1 MTTIGDLPD
10 ELLLEIFEYLPAEN
24 LSMTVPLVSAR
35 WRALSQ
41 RISLWKHLTF
51 TPPISMSDEEV
62 AGALQTM
69 PHLKSFRLQ
78 HGDSIDYIVK
88 ALCEHCPEIRR
99 IVMERKRG
107 PSVERLFRIVLR
119 YKYIECIDVHIPGI
133 LFHIDYAKFYGLPSA
148 RPFTLII
155 YNAISADLL
164 ETTYGKVRGGCIYI
178 NASYDEIIQLLTD
191 RKYTLKY
198 LTFSSGIIKSR
209 EMYMICEC
217 KQLVRL
223 FLYND
228 GSDVTVLDLNLLTEL
243 QNLECFQMCIT
254 HQMEIRKTL
263 VTGRK
268 MLRLL
273 KMEIVI
279 KSSVPNESIAVM
291 FELCPN
297 LQHLKVHTSDLT
309 DESFA
314 DISTCQRLKHIDVSF
329 NKHLTDRSLRFIVN
343 GCSGLKFLDVSSC
356 SSMTEEIVNILS
368 SLRHIEELR
377 LDCQNFSAQCFR
389 SIPTLIP
396 NISAISV
403 KDCIHL
409 GPADFEEMTSYYPN
423 VKWMKHRREHMN
435 SNPNGYEANW
445 PFYAFGAFLF

>member
-1 MTTIGDLPD
+1 MTTIDDLPD

-35 WRALSQ
+35 WGALSQ

-62 AGALQTM
+62 ADALQTM

-88 ALCEHCPEIRR
+88 TLCEHCPEIRH

-107 PSVERLFRIVLR
+107 PSIGKLFSIVLR
-119 YKYIECIDVHIPGI
+119 YKYIECIDVYIPGI
-133 LFHIDYAKFYGLPSA
+133 LFHIDYTKFYGSERV
-148 RPFTLII
+148 RPVTLII
-155 YNAISADLL
+155 YNAVSADLL
-164 ETTYGKVRGGCIYI
+164 EATYGKVRGEGCIYI
-178 NASYDEIIQLLTD
+178 NASHDEMKQLLTA
-191 RKYTLKY
+191 REYILKY

-209 EMYMICEC
+209 EMSMICKC

-223 FLYND
+223 FLYID

-243 QNLECFQMCIT
+243 QNLECFQLCIA
-254 HQMEIRKTL
+254 HRMEILETL

-273 KMEIVI
+273 KMEIVS
-279 KSSVPNESIAVM
+279 KGSVPNESLAMM

-314 DISTCQRLKHIDVSF
+314 NISTCQLLKYIDVSF
-329 NKHLTDRSLRFIVN
+329 NKQLTDMSLRYIVN

-377 LDCQNFSAQCFR
+377 LDYQNFSAQCFR

-396 NISAISV
+396 NIYIISV
-403 KDCIHL
+403 RDCIHL
-409 GPADFEEMTSYYPN
+409 GPTDFEEMTSNYPN
-423 VKWMKHRREHMN
+423 VKWMKHRREHI
-435 SNPNGYEANW
+435 PNGSVANW
-445 PFYAFGAFLF
+445 PSWTFGAFLF